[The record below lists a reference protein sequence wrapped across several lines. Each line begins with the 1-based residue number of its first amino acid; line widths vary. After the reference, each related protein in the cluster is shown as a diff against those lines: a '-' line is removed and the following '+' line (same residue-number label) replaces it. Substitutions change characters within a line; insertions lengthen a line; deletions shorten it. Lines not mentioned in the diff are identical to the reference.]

1 MKPKTQSLGMGLSTL
16 IGKDYHQDAEIN
28 DKDEKIRLLNT
39 DLIIANINQPRK
51 DFDTKTLQE
60 LADSIKEKGV
70 IVPIIV
76 KKTDN
81 DKYLIVAGER
91 RYRACKLAGITKIP
105 VMIKDLNESQTTEYA
120 IIENVQR
127 QDLNAIEEAV
137 AYKNLA
143 EDYDYTQA
151 EIAQVVGKSR
161 SYVANLLRLLN
172 LPQEVQNLIV
182 KHHISM
188 GHARALLATDDPL
201 KIAKSIVDD
210 GLNVRQIEQMS
221 KRKVAKTTAQTESTP
236 NNDVDLAALEEL
248 LSNQLDLRVTI
259 SSAGKESGAVMLHY
273 TSLKGLDRILQLLP
287 TK

>member
-1 MKPKTQSLGMGLSTL
+1 MKPKIPSLGMGLSTL

-28 DKDEKIRLLNT
+28 DRDEKIRLLDT
-39 DLIIANINQPRK
+39 SLVIANINQPRK
-51 DFDTKTLQE
+51 DFDAKTLQE
-60 LADSIKEKGV
+60 LADSILAKGV

-76 KKTDN
+76 RKAVEG
-81 DKYLIVAGER
+81 KYLIVAGER
-91 RYRACKLAGITKIP
+91 RFRACKLAGITQIP
-105 VMIKDLNESQTTEYA
+105 VIIKDLSDSQTTEYA

-182 KHHISM
+182 KHHVSM

-210 GLNVRQIEQMS
+210 GLNVRQVEQMS
-221 KRKVAKTTAQTESTP
+221 KHKIARNVAKNKTTP
-236 NNDVDLAALEEL
+236 NGNVDLASIEEL
-248 LSNQLDLRVTI
+248 LTNQLGLRITI
-259 SSAGKESGAVMLHY
+259 SSTSEESGVVMLHY
-273 TSLKGLDRILQLLP
+273 TSLKELDRILQLLP

>member
-1 MKPKTQSLGMGLSTL
+1 MGLSTL

-28 DKDEKIRLLNT
+28 DRDEKIRLLDT
-39 DLIIANINQPRK
+39 SLVIANINQPRK
-51 DFDTKTLQE
+51 DFDAKTLQE
-60 LADSIKEKGV
+60 LADSILAKGV

-76 KKTDN
+76 RKAVEG
-81 DKYLIVAGER
+81 KYLIVAGER
-91 RYRACKLAGITKIP
+91 RFRACKLAGITQIP
-105 VMIKDLNESQTTEYA
+105 VIIKDLSDSQTTEYA

-182 KHHISM
+182 KHHVSM

-210 GLNVRQIEQMS
+210 GLNVRQVEQMS
-221 KRKVAKTTAQTESTP
+221 KHKIARNVAKNKTTP
-236 NNDVDLAALEEL
+236 NGNVDLASIEEL
-248 LSNQLDLRVTI
+248 LTNQLGLRITI
-259 SSAGKESGAVMLHY
+259 SSTSEESGAVMLHY
-273 TSLKGLDRILQLLP
+273 TSLKELDRILQLLP